1 MIIRSVVDFP
11 DPFGPRNP
19 VTVPGRTVNESRSTA
34 TAGPYLLVR
43 SCTSIIDP
51 CPPSGTRCV
60 CLREI
65 TLGTGGP
72 GRNPARPRLLVR
84 GLSPVPGGD
93 QSGRTRRLGRGRLLL
108 LSLRPTRS
116 IIAGDP
122 GGGAARSR
130 WQWMAMLVRSTCQIS
145 TPGRRSGQ
153 PSGELPA
160 ASSAM
165 PCRSAVAELRQKGE
179 ASPTPAVSVAQSEHP
194 PGEGTSISGAL
205 PNRALPQPL
214 EDPRCAHA
222 HLVHESSPGGVRGTG

>member
-84 GLSPVPGGD
+84 GYPPYQGAGRAAGRWVRPGP
-93 QSGRTRRLGRGRLLL
+93 LAVI
-108 LSLRPTRS
+108 TRS
-116 IIAGDP
+116 RVLAEAPWTQSTQPPLAVIAHRDARPRESSETLGSA
-122 GGGAARSR
+122 GGPVSAEVHAAVP
-130 WQWMAMLVRSTCQIS
+130 A
-145 TPGRRSGQ
+145 GRRVRA
-153 PSGELPA
+153 PSCPA
-160 ASSAM
+160 
-165 PCRSAVAELRQKGE
+165 
-179 ASPTPAVSVAQSEHP
+179 T
-194 PGEGTSISGAL
+194 
-205 PNRALPQPL
+205 
-214 EDPRCAHA
+214 
-222 HLVHESSPGGVRGTG
+222 